1 MSANGEPKLKRVKLS
16 LSSPTNDE
24 TSVRNVFSEVK
35 SKRKYKTADLDLAT
49 VELDLASADLDFA
62 LDGAPLFQQGCNRR
76 HLTSVDLA
84 YVDLAYVDL
93 TFVDLA
99 SWISLDPLDAAPP
112 LRRRCDLLSLLWDTD
127 AASPLLRSNGPFLTT
142 FLSKR
147 GCCVQNQETSVK
159 LDNQLI

>member
-24 TSVRNVFSEVK
+24 TSVRNVFSVVK

-62 LDGAPLFQQGCNRR
+62 LDGVPLFQRGCNRR
-76 HLTSVDLA
+76 HLTS
-84 YVDLAYVDL
+84 VDLAYVDL

-99 SWISLDPLDAAPP
+99 SWISLDPLDAVPP